1 MKKRYSVLLAVLLSS
16 ALLLTACAGRGDG
29 ATTTGAE
36 DRFTLTGTVTAI
48 GEKVEVEV
56 TEGSYGASG
65 PYWVITSDSTG
76 YYNKEGK
83 KIARSDLRVGD
94 TVEIVYGGQVMM
106 SYPPQVVARSI
117 AVK

>member
-1 MKKRYSVLLAVLLSS
+1 MKKRNSLLLAALFLSLAVLLAACSKPGAPS
-16 ALLLTACAGRGDG
+16 AAETFTMTA
-29 ATTTGAE
+29 
-36 DRFTLTGTVTAI
+36 TVTAI
-48 GEKVEVEV
+48 GERLEVEV
-56 TEGSYGASG
+56 IEGSYGASG
-65 PYWVITSDSTG
+65 PYWVITPETTA

-83 KIARSDLRVGD
+83 KIARSDLRPGD